1 MGLFTKLGR
10 RTSSPQEWVQ
20 LWELLVPL
28 GGQTTPDAV
37 DRWSRWAR
45 TKPAETLTAAA
56 AQLTEAYALLDTE
69 QHGRALAV
77 EPFTGLD
84 RPFARLRFLRVLDRV
99 ILSGADAVEKVADA
113 PELVRGYDT
122 VHLLDPDQS
131 LGSTAPAL
139 VHLSRLLDEARVL
152 GGHDAPS
159 VGELPGP
166 EGSEAMR
173 AMMLLERGSASG
185 GWVTSRRWPTL
196 RSAKQSQR
204 TRFSIEDPEIAWI
217 DVDASI
223 LCDDES
229 GDLPADHVHGEGCWT
244 SAGRAAT
251 LEVYTALGGAAGAQH
266 ELCHRQVCVEVVSAE
281 DATADGG
288 APDVDEALP
297 MVLVELVLTEAELA
311 VADPAARVALLVRRS
326 AERLARTAL
335 PWSASNRTALVGLA
349 AGQAA

>member
-10 RTSSPQEWVQ
+10 RTSAPQEWAQ

-45 TKPAETLTAAA
+45 ALPAETLTVAAE
-56 AQLTEAYALLDTE
+56 QLAEAYALLDTE

-84 RPFARLRFLRVLDRV
+84 RPFARMRFLRVLDRV
-99 ILSGADAVEKVADA
+99 ILAGPDAVEKVADA

-139 VHLSRLLDEARVL
+139 MHLSRLLDEARVL
-152 GGHDAPS
+152 GGQTAPT
-159 VGELPGP
+159 VGELPQP
-166 EGSEAMR
+166 EETEALR
-173 AMMLLERGSASG
+173 AMMQLEHGSASG
-185 GWVTSRRWPTL
+185 GWVSSRRWPTL
-196 RSAKQSQR
+196 RSAKASRR

-229 GDLPADHVHGEGCWT
+229 GDAPADHVHDESCWT
-244 SAGRAAT
+244 GAGRAAT
-251 LEVYTALGGAAGAQH
+251 LEVYAALGGAAGAQH
-266 ELCHRQVCVEVVSAE
+266 ELCHRQVGVEVVSAE

-297 MVLVELVLTEAELA
+297 MVLVELVLTDAELA
-311 VADPAARVALLVRRS
+311 VVDPPARVALLVRRS

-349 AGQAA
+349 AGQAV

>member
-10 RTSSPQEWVQ
+10 RTSAPQEWAQ

-37 DRWSRWAR
+37 ERWSRWAR
-45 TKPAETLTAAA
+45 TQPAETLASAAE
-56 AQLTEAYALLDTE
+56 QLTEAYTLLDTE

-99 ILSGADAVEKVADA
+99 ILSGPDAVEKVADA

-122 VHLLDPDQS
+122 VHLMDPDQS

-152 GGHDAPS
+152 GGHSALT
-159 VGELPGP
+159 VGELSQPD
-166 EGSEAMR
+166 EAEAML
-173 AMMLLERGSASG
+173 AMLQLEHGAASD

-196 RSAKQSQR
+196 RSAKQAR
-204 TRFSIEDPEIAWI
+204 RARFSIEDPEIAWI

-229 GDLPADHVHGEGCWT
+229 GDQPVDHRHDEGCWT
-244 SAGRAAT
+244 GAGRAAT
-251 LEVYTALGGAAGAQH
+251 LAVYRALDGAAGAQH
-266 ELCHRQVCVEVVSAE
+266 ELCHRQVGVEVVSAE
-281 DATADGG
+281 DAMTDGA
-288 APDVDEALP
+288 APDVDESLP
-297 MVLVELVLTEAELA
+297 MVLVELVLSEAELA
-311 VADPAARVALLVRRS
+311 VVDPPARVVLLVRRS

-335 PWSASNRTALVGLA
+335 PWSASNRTALVALA
-349 AGQAA
+349 AGQAV